1 MARFNATGTVRR
13 ESAARIFVMVS
24 PTVDSKAM
32 NSHIAVVDALAK
44 ELQLPKERVAGAY
57 FQEVARLEENARI
70 KTFVSVL
77 AVGAV
82 RNGLRRDG
90 SGDA

>member
-1 MARFNATGTVRR
+1 MSSPVIGKTG
-13 ESAARIFVMVS
+13 
-24 PTVDSKAM
+24 KAS
-32 NSHIAVVDALAK
+32 SHVAVVEALAR
-44 ELQLPKERVAGAY
+44 ELEMPADRVAGAY
-57 FQEVARLEENARI
+57 FQEVARLEETARI

-82 RNGLRRDG
+82 RNGLRRPA

>member
-1 MARFNATGTVRR
+1 MAQFKAMGTVRR
-13 ESAARIFVMVS
+13 EPATRIPVMAS

-32 NSHIAVVDALAK
+32 NSHIAVVDALAR
-44 ELQLPKERVAGAY
+44 ELRLPAERVAGAY

-82 RNGLRRDG
+82 RAELRHRG
-90 SGDA
+90 SGNA

>member
-1 MARFNATGTVRR
+1 MTGFKSMGTVRR
-13 ESAARIFVMVS
+13 ETTARIPVMAP
-24 PTVDSKAM
+24 PTVDSKSM

-44 ELQLPKERVAGAY
+44 ELQLPAERVAGAY
-57 FQEVARLEENARI
+57 FQEVARLEESARI

-82 RNGLRRDG
+82 RNGLRQRGSRDG
-90 SGDA
+90 

>member
-1 MARFNATGTVRR
+1 MA
-13 ESAARIFVMVS
+13 S
-24 PTVDSKAM
+24 PTVGNKAM
-32 NSHIAVVDALAK
+32 SSHIAVVDALAK
-44 ELQLPKERVAGAY
+44 ELQMPVDRVAGAY

-82 RNGLRRDG
+82 RTELRRGG
-90 SGDA
+90 SSDA

>member
-1 MARFNATGTVRR
+1 MA
-13 ESAARIFVMVS
+13 S
-24 PTVDSKAM
+24 PTVDSKAV

-44 ELQLPKERVAGAY
+44 ELQLPAERVAGAY
-57 FQEVARLEENARI
+57 FQEVARLEESARI

-82 RNGLRRDG
+82 RSGLRRSR

>member
-1 MARFNATGTVRR
+1 MA
-13 ESAARIFVMVS
+13 S
-24 PTVDSKAM
+24 PTVEKKAM
-32 NSHIAVVDALAK
+32 SSHIAVVDSLAK
-44 ELQLPKERVAGAY
+44 ELHLPVEKVAGAY

-82 RNGLRRDG
+82 RSGLRRREQRF
-90 SGDA
+90 

>member
-1 MARFNATGTVRR
+1 MGTS
-13 ESAARIFVMVS
+13 EISYC
-24 PTVDSKAM
+24 DQ
-32 NSHIAVVDALAK
+32 ALR
-44 ELQLPKERVAGAY
+44 LDRVAGAY

-82 RNGLRRDG
+82 RSELRHRETDDG
-90 SGDA
+90 